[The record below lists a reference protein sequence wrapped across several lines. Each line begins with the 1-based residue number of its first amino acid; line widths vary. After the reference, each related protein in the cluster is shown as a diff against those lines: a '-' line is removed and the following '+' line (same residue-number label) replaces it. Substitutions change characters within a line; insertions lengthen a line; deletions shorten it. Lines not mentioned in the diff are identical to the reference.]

1 MFLIVIMSSLFVQ
14 VVSPDELKEENE
26 YEEILEDMR
35 EECGRY
41 GKLINLVIPRPN
53 PTGEEVPGIGM
64 VFVEYGDLQGAA
76 KAKASLHGRKFGG
89 NTVIATYY
97 AEEKFMHGDYGG

>member
-1 MFLIVIMSSLFVQ
+1 
-14 VVSPDELKEENE
+14 
-26 YEEILEDMR
+26 
-35 EECGRY
+35 
-41 GKLINLVIPRPN
+41 
-53 PTGEEVPGIGM
+53 M